1 MLTPPLDWRVELQEG
16 LRTRAAVT
24 CRNIM
29 LDAILYL
36 EKLATCRY
44 IMWEAVLCVEKLE
57 TGTASVRVAILVP
70 LKLWLVPPA
79 ARAQCE
85 LPLSSLHAGMDCGK
99 PIIIERTGIPKL

>member
-1 MLTPPLDWRVELQEG
+1 MTGGNAPRTQGPHNPRSERDGSWRHGGKHDKTDTRINRASQQPLLLAPPLDWRVELQEG

-44 IMWEAVLCVEKLE
+44 IMWEAVLCVEKL
-57 TGTASVRVAILVP
+57 
-70 LKLWLVPPA
+70 
-79 ARAQCE
+79 
-85 LPLSSLHAGMDCGK
+85 
-99 PIIIERTGIPKL
+99 